1 MNRAADIAIASLAAL
16 VAAPAMLAAAVAVRA
31 FDGAPIVFRQTR
43 VGRDGRPFEILKF
56 RTMSA
61 GKVRDGFDAG
71 SRARVTRVGAVLRAT
86 KVDELPQLLNVLR
99 GEMSVVGPRPEDAAY
114 VDMADPRWR
123 EVLSRRPGLTDW
135 ASVEYFGEEA
145 LLAASADPQR
155 AYREEVLPRKLDL
168 QLRYVRDPSPRADAA
183 ILWRT
188 FRRAVL
194 RR

>member
-1 MNRAADIAIASLAAL
+1 MNRAADIAIASLASL
-16 VAAPAMLAAAVAVRA
+16 VAAPAMLCAAAAVRA
-31 FDGAPIVFRQTR
+31 FDGAPVIFRQTR

-56 RTMSA
+56 RTMTVS
-61 GKVRDGFDAG
+61 KVRDGFDAG
-71 SRARVTRVGAVLRAT
+71 SRARVTRVGAVLRKT

-99 GEMSVVGPRPEDAAY
+99 GEMSVVGPRPEVAAY
-114 VDMADPRWR
+114 VDMTDPRWR

-135 ASVEYFGEEA
+135 ASVEFFGEEQI
-145 LLAASADPQR
+145 LAGSADPQR
-155 AYREEVLPRKLDL
+155 TYRQEVLPRKLDL

-188 FRRAVL
+188 VRRAVL